1 MQTQSTSDRI
11 IDATIELT
19 SKKGY
24 KAATTKAIAELA
36 GVNEVTIFRHFGNKR
51 GILKAV
57 IQRFSYGPLLHK
69 VIKEKVIWD
78 LETDLYNFSK
88 DYQDYL
94 MSIKDF
100 VLIGFKEASAFPEI
114 DDEIANIPLLI
125 KKELIDYLCEM
136 KKKGKLADVNVEAT
150 VMSLIALNFGFFIS
164 RARLGLKVTQLST
177 EELLTTSITIFSRG
191 LAP

>member
-57 IQRFSYGPLLHK
+57 IQRFSYGPLLQK
-69 VIKEKVIWD
+69 
-78 LETDLYNFSK
+78 LS
-88 DYQDYL
+88 
-94 MSIKDF
+94 
-100 VLIGFKEASAFPEI
+100 
-114 DDEIANIPLLI
+114 
-125 KKELIDYLCEM
+125 
-136 KKKGKLADVNVEAT
+136 KKK
-150 VMSLIALNFGFFIS
+150 SFGI
-164 RARLGLKVTQLST
+164 
-177 EELLTTSITIFSRG
+177 
-191 LAP
+191 